1 MIQKLTQL
9 ARVTDAV
16 FQGHMA
22 GLQRL
27 AAEETLLRQALAA
40 LEDARKS
47 NMQVD
52 ETYREMRA
60 LGTDLLWEAWIVR
73 QRTALNM
80 RLANLLVQKE
90 VMRSEMRSAF
100 GRAQVAQALT
110 SAEQAKVDSRRRAAP

>member
-27 AAEETLLRQALAA
+27 AAEETLLRQTLAA

-60 LGTDLLWEAWIVR
+60 LGADLLWEAWIVR

>member
-27 AAEETLLRQALAA
+27 AAEETLLRQTLAA

-52 ETYREMRA
+52 ETCREMRA
-60 LGTDLLWEAWIVR
+60 LGADLLWEAWIVR